1 MKTTLKMQTEG
12 MVRNYRNLANEL
24 FSKYVSEG
32 DLFKVDPEELALA
45 GKLLNLIDE
54 AFDLSINMAEQLDR
68 IEFIE
73 QNTNRILEI
82 LETRKEE
89 RA

>member
-12 MVRNYRNLANEL
+12 MLRNYRNLTKEFL
-24 FSKYVSEG
+24 SKYVSER
-32 DLFKVDPEELALA
+32 DLFEVDPEGLALA
-45 GKLLNLIDE
+45 GKLLNLMDE
-54 AFDLSINMAEQLDR
+54 AFDLSIKMAEQLDR

-73 QNTNRILEI
+73 QKTNRILAI
-82 LETRKEE
+82 LEEKEE

>member
-1 MKTTLKMQTEG
+1 MKTTLKMQTED
-12 MVRNYRNLANEL
+12 MLRKYKNLINE
-24 FSKYVSEG
+24 FVSKYVSEG
-32 DLFKVDPEELALA
+32 DLLKVDPEGLALA
-45 GKLLNLIDE
+45 GKLLNLMDE

-73 QNTNRILEI
+73 QKTNRILAI
-82 LETRKEE
+82 LEEKEE

>member
-12 MVRNYRNLANEL
+12 MLRNYKNLINE
-24 FSKYVSEG
+24 FVNKYVSEG
-32 DLFKVDPEELALA
+32 DLFKVDPEGLALA
-45 GKLLNLIDE
+45 GKLLNLMDE

-73 QNTNRILEI
+73 RKTNRILAI
-82 LETRKEE
+82 LETRKES
-89 RA
+89 